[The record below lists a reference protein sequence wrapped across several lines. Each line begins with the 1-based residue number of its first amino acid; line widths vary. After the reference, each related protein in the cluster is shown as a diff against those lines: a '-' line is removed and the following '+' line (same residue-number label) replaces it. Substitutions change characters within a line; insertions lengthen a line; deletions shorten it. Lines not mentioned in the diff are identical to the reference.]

1 MYDPV
6 ISQSGSAF
14 ERRKVDVAIPAKPSK
29 TPYSTPAMFRPYSA
43 GRRAREAATSR
54 SRRSRP
60 APVLLA
66 ILALASSTSPLPAF
80 GEPPAASAGAAAR
93 HAGAG
98 RSPASIRWTAET
110 ADDVVE
116 AHTKRALA
124 SDDDASRM
132 AALTVITS
140 LADRAT
146 HGASLTAL
154 KEIARSATSAE
165 IRGEAAALARAHE
178 ADEGTTAGIE
188 KARAEAGILTDL
200 AILGPF
206 RDTGGGLDAHDGPEA
221 KKSAAAFADPTT
233 SYSWGTVEVSW
244 RPVPPTFAQAKGVPL
259 DLLVH
264 PRKESCTWLASKITL
279 DKSRPIIVRLAA
291 SGTARLVF
299 DGVDVGKSDDV
310 HEMARFDRIAAKIDA
325 TAGPHI
331 VAAKV
336 CSGALDDAGRVRIR
350 ITDDKHAPLAL
361 PASSDLAP
369 KAGEE
374 IPWGTARVTKL
385 VTPLVR
391 TATGKGSADA
401 LLAAAIVRTAGGAD
415 DAKSPRAPGQLDAL
429 LQYKDLDADRLAMA
443 AWITPSDANKSA
455 RLYRARAAAEKAG
468 DHVTKAFVDR
478 RLVDQHL
485 ETETPD
491 WAIASM
497 RGAKIDQKTDAEA
510 LLLSA
515 RIARALRNEALSIK
529 AMRDLSAAFRAAK
542 EKVPVAL
549 LFELATLARA
559 SDVPTW
565 IEVTQ
570 ELARRGIRGEI
581 LVDAMTSRGRADV
594 EAAAK
599 DAFAGGMDDADEAL
613 LVAKHVSD
621 AGGHELAA
629 QLYRVLSTWAPNR
642 AEAWAGLARELAVV
656 SKTPAD
662 QSSVLAALRR
672 ARELEPGEAK
682 YRAELALRAGEP
694 GSGRGERGAFT
705 DDERYLVKSETIL
718 ARRRGVPPAGT
729 APDVADRELHWLRA
743 VRMHAD
749 NRVSQLIHYAREIVI
764 PPRTQQELFEPIPPE
779 GDLTEIL
786 RARVHRKGGG
796 VAFPVEEHN
805 DGARPRIRWPEL
817 EAGDTIEVAIRQWT
831 RTAVGGRGDAPYYFL
846 DYAGSPASHPLVYN
860 EVIVE
865 TVPGHPLYVDVLNDK
880 LAPYKRIEKED
891 KERGVHVLQLV
902 WDKPLVVP
910 EEPLAPHTSELV
922 PVVVGST
929 FKTWADFRKW
939 YAEAIR
945 GFTEPDDEVRRIAA
959 ELTKGKRTRD
969 EKIRALFEF
978 VADDIRYVN
987 YVSGEWWL
995 PNRPQQLLARREGD
1009 CDDKAILL
1017 ITLLRAIGIEAQEV
1031 LVQTRLTGQPSIL
1044 RAKNAAAPMF
1054 DHGIAFLPGPDGG
1067 TYLDATSPQSRIG
1080 PLPSMDAR
1088 GLALRM
1094 DHGPAEIV
1102 ELPASSPEEHG
1113 ADVKWTLSLAAD
1125 GSGEL
1130 VGEERHS
1137 GDSAFYLRTNLSQA
1151 EARAQYVEDVL
1162 VSPWLAT
1169 VDLDKSVS
1177 FQGNLPKGQALV
1189 KYKARSRA
1197 MARREGT
1204 DLVLPLSP
1212 ATTYGSQLAP
1222 LPTRTLPVLL
1232 PSWIA
1237 PSHQNR
1243 TVRAIAPPGMAWADL
1258 PPGGDANGGEFGR
1271 AHLEIT
1277 RDPRDPRVLVI
1288 KRSVVFDQHL
1298 IPVEKYA
1305 AWRAWVQ
1312 QVDALMHKEVR
1323 LVEAK

>member
-1 MYDPV
+1 M
-6 ISQSGSAF
+6 SA
-14 ERRKVDVAIPAKPSK
+14 RPAKPSK
-29 TPYSTPAMFRPYSA
+29 TPYSTPAMFRPNLADQTARKAAAFS
-43 GRRAREAATSR
+43 RSQRALVLLSFVALATS
-54 SRRSRP
+54 
-60 APVLLA
+60 
-66 ILALASSTSPLPAF
+66 TLPAF
-80 GEPPAASAGAAAR
+80 GEPPAAAHRASAG
-93 HAGAG
+93 
-98 RSPASIRWTAET
+98 RWTAET
-110 ADDVVE
+110 PDAVVD
-116 AHTKRALA
+116 AHKRRALI
-124 SDDDASRM
+124 SEDDASRM
-132 AALTVITS
+132 AALTVIAS

-146 HGASLTAL
+146 HGVSLAAMN
-154 KEIARSATSAE
+154 EIARSATSAE
-165 IRGEAAALARAHE
+165 VRSEAAALARAHE
-178 ADEGTTAGIE
+178 ADEGTTSGAS
-188 KARAEAGILTDL
+188 KARAEAGVLTDL

-221 KKSAAAFADPTT
+221 KKTAAGFADPKA

-259 DLLVH
+259 DLFIH

-279 DKSRPIIVRLAA
+279 DKNRSIIVRLAA

-310 HEMARFDRIAAKIDA
+310 HEMARFDRLAAKIDA
-325 TAGPHI
+325 TAGSHI

-336 CSGALDDAGRVRIR
+336 CSAALDDTGRVRIR
-350 ITDDKHAPLAL
+350 VTDDKHVPLAL
-361 PASSDLAP
+361 PATSDLEP
-369 KAGEE
+369 KAGED
-374 IPWGTARVTKL
+374 IPWGTARFTKL

-401 LLAAAIVRTAGGAD
+401 LLAAAIVRTAAGAD
-415 DAKSPRAPGQLDAL
+415 DEKSPRAPGQLDAL
-429 LQYKDLDADRLAMA
+429 LQHKDLDPDRLAMA
-443 AWITPSDANKSA
+443 AWVTPSGANKSA

-468 DHVTKAFVDR
+468 DRATKAFVDR

-485 ETETPD
+485 DTETPD

-497 RGAKIDQKTDAEA
+497 RGSKIDEKTDAEA
-510 LLLSA
+510 VLMSA
-515 RIARALRNEALSIK
+515 RIARALRNEALDIK
-529 AMRDLSAAFRAAK
+529 AMRDMSAAYRAAK
-542 EKVPVAL
+542 DKAPLAL
-549 LFELATLARA
+549 LLELATLARA
-559 SDVPTW
+559 NDVPTW
-565 IEVTQ
+565 VDVTQ
-570 ELARRGIRGEI
+570 ELARRGVRGEI
-581 LVDAMTSRGRADV
+581 FVDAMTTRTRADV

-613 LVAKHVSD
+613 MVAKHVSE

-629 QLYRVLSTWAPNR
+629 ELYRVVCTWAPNR

-656 SKTPAD
+656 SKTPGD
-662 QSSVLAALRR
+662 DKRVLAALRR

-682 YRAELALRAGEP
+682 YRAELALRAGKP
-694 GSGRGERGAFT
+694 GSVHGERGAFS

-718 ARRRGVPPAGT
+718 ARRRGVPSGP
-729 APDVADRELHWLRA
+729 PDVADRELHWLRA

-764 PPRTQQELFEPIPPE
+764 PPRTQQELFEMIPPE
-779 GDLTEIL
+779 GDVTEIL

-805 DGARPRIRWPEL
+805 DGSRPRIRWPEL
-817 EAGDTIEVAIRQWT
+817 EAGDTVEVAIRQWT

-865 TVPGHPLYVDVLNDK
+865 TVPGHPLYVDVLHDK
-880 LAPYKRIEKED
+880 LAPYKRIERED
-891 KERGVHVLQLV
+891 KERGVHVLHLV
-902 WDKPLVVP
+902 WDKPLSVP

-922 PVVVGST
+922 PIVVGST
-929 FKTWADFRKW
+929 FRTWGDFRKW
-939 YAEAIR
+939 YTEAIR
-945 GFTEPDDEVRRIAA
+945 GFTEPDDEVRRLAA

-1044 RAKNAAAPMF
+1044 SAKNAAAPLF
-1054 DHGIAFLPGPDGG
+1054 DHGIAFLPGPNGG
-1067 TYLDATSPQSRIG
+1067 TYLDATSPQSRLG

-1088 GLALRM
+1088 GVALRI
-1094 DHGPAEIV
+1094 DQGPAEIV
-1102 ELPASSPEEHG
+1102 QLPASSPDEHG
-1113 ADVKWTLSLAAD
+1113 SDVTWTLSLATD

-1130 VGEERHS
+1130 TGEERHS

-1151 EARAQYVEDVL
+1151 EARAQYVEDAL

-1169 VDLDKSVS
+1169 VDLDKSVL
-1177 FQGNLPKGQALV
+1177 FKGDLPNGQAVV
-1189 KYKARSRA
+1189 KYQARSRA
-1197 MARREGT
+1197 MARREGK

-1212 ATTYGSQLAP
+1212 AATYGSQIAP
-1222 LPTRTLPVLL
+1222 LPTRTLPVML
-1232 PSWIA
+1232 PSWFA

-1258 PPGGDANGGEFGR
+1258 PPGGDANGGEFGK
-1271 AHLEIT
+1271 AHLEIA

-1298 IPVEKYA
+1298 IPVDKYP

-1312 QVDALMHKEVR
+1312 QVDALMHREVR
-1323 LVEAK
+1323 LVEAR